1 MMRSMTGFARE
12 TRVFE
17 WGTLTV
23 EISTVNHRYQEL
35 SLRLPREMSALE
47 GPVGG
52 LIRSR
57 LGRGKVRFSAE
68 ITWAPRYRTFT
79 IDRDVLHGYYNQLA
93 SIAQDMGVGDNPSV
107 TALLGLPGVI
117 EAPSLDGT
125 VEETVG
131 GALDETVGGAL
142 DRLIDMREREGRHLA
157 ECVAEYLQSFEALL
171 GRMALRWEERRDVA
185 LGEHRKK
192 LSTLLGDCLTDLD
205 RNRVAQEIAILADKW
220 DISEEIVRSGGHIR
234 QFRSIA
240 DGASSE
246 GRKLDFLIQEMNREV
261 NTMGSK
267 TADEEFRW
275 MVVEAKNLLEKIRE
289 QIQNVE

>member
-125 VEETVG
+125 VEETV
-131 GALDETVGGAL
+131 
-142 DRLIDMREREGRHLA
+142 
-157 ECVAEYLQSFEALL
+157 
-171 GRMALRWEERRDVA
+171 
-185 LGEHRKK
+185 
-192 LSTLLGDCLTDLD
+192 
-205 RNRVAQEIAILADKW
+205 
-220 DISEEIVRSGGHIR
+220 
-234 QFRSIA
+234 
-240 DGASSE
+240 
-246 GRKLDFLIQEMNREV
+246 
-261 NTMGSK
+261 
-267 TADEEFRW
+267 
-275 MVVEAKNLLEKIRE
+275 
-289 QIQNVE
+289 